1 MEEILKVEHLHKSF
15 DDLTVLEDINLTVKK
30 GEVVVI
36 VGPSG
41 CGKSTF
47 LRCINGLEDIQDGKV
62 ILDGQTINPPP
73 QKDNTYRQRIGMV
86 FQSYELFPHKTILGN
101 VMLAPLKVQ
110 KRDKNEVREEAG
122 QLLEKVG
129 LSSKKDNY
137 PRQLSGGQKQR
148 VAIAGIIAMQPK
160 CIILDEPTAM
170 LDPQGRKEVMA
181 TIHRMNREQG
191 ITMVLITHYMDEA
204 AQCGRVVVMDKG
216 SVVLDGK
223 PEQVFSEVEKLKSIG
238 LDVPQVTELAWELRR
253 AGYDIS
259 PGIITEDEFADA
271 VERLFSADKQG

>member
-1 MEEILKVEHLHKSF
+1 MLKVEHLHKSF
-15 DDLTVLEDINLTVKK
+15 DDLTVLDDINLTVNK

-62 ILDGQTINPPP
+62 VLDGRTINPPP

-101 VMLAPLKVQ
+101 IMLAPLKVQ
-110 KRDKNEVREEAG
+110 KRDKKEVREEAE

-148 VAIAGIIAMQPK
+148 VAIVRALIMHPE
-160 CIILDEPTAM
+160 ILLFDEVTAA
-170 LDPQGRKEVMA
+170 LDPEMVREVLDVILELAKQQRTMLIVTHEMA
-181 TIHRMNREQG
+181 FARAIADR
-191 ITMVLITHYMDEA
+191 IIFMD
-204 AQCGRVVVMDKG
+204 GG
-216 SVVLDGK
+216 SVIEDSD
-223 PEQVFSEVEKLKSIG
+223 PEKFFTEPRTERAKRFLK
-238 LDVPQVTELAWELRR
+238 TF
-253 AGYDIS
+253 
-259 PGIITEDEFADA
+259 EF
-271 VERLFSADKQG
+271 